1 MKSLEEA
8 SKKLFKWFN
17 GNLMKSNPDKYIIL
31 SNSVIA
37 HLYGYV
43 IVALLTK
50 QKQTKWDMFKN
61 NLWWWAV
68 IIWRITRKR

>member
-1 MKSLEEA
+1 
-8 SKKLFKWFN
+8 
-17 GNLMKSNPDKYIIL
+17 MKSNPDKYIIL

-61 NLWWWAV
+61 NLWCEQSSFEELLEKDSPVSAH
-68 IIWRITRKR
+68 KRNIQILASS